1 MKSLHINNP
10 IDYDLKVVKDI
21 DNTSSALEL
30 SKTKVRVKDLEVTG
44 STEGITFPVDNNIKQ
59 IFCTGFYGDSSKMYI
74 PLNGYIYE
82 RTSTSYYNEYI
93 AFVTPYDGYL
103 DQVVCRSEAICGNTI
118 VGLHKS
124 STGTEFPN
132 AVASNSVT
140 ISMATD
146 DTPYKFEFGTSASF
160 NAGDILAISFDPL
173 YSSYDTNISVV
184 FSFDSGTSI

>member
-1 MKSLHINNP
+1 MKALYTENP
-10 IDYDLKVVKDI
+10 IDNNLKVVKDV

-30 SKTKVRVKDLEVTG
+30 SKSKVRVKDLEVTG
-44 STEGITFPVDNNIKQ
+44 STSGITLPVDNNIKQ
-59 IFCTGFYGDSSKMYI
+59 IFCTGFYGNASKMYI

-82 RTSTSYYNEYI
+82 RTSTTDYNEYI
-93 AFVTPYDGYL
+93 SFVTPYDGYL
-103 DQVVCRSEAICGNTI
+103 DQVVCRSEAICGNTT

-124 STGTEFPN
+124 STGTEVPN

-146 DTPYKFEFGTSASF
+146 DTPYKFEFGSDASF
-160 NAGDILAISFDPL
+160 SAGDILAISFDPL
-173 YSSYDTNISVV
+173 YLSYDTNISVV